1 MRELIEQSVHAYVTF
16 IERFKMDRY
25 PEPAEIID
33 RDYDPDSAFEDNF
46 ILLRLKTDDKRIIFH
61 ESYETIQQELVGIV
75 TNIVDHS

>member
-1 MRELIEQSVHAYVTF
+1 ME
-16 IERFKMDRY
+16 RY

-33 RDYDPDSAFEDNF
+33 RNYDPDAAFEDNF

-75 TNIVDHS
+75 TNIVNHS